1 MFKWLARVYRKAKSC
16 PNYTFGAEGNG
27 CSLGRPLL
35 HCGAA
40 RPAHSAFMTRA
51 LNTVSH
57 HASVGLPQL
66 LPPRPPP
73 SCCEG
78 RCLAPGGPT
87 PAGSLAA
94 RRLLHRLIMTNDF
107 FTFTRQSA

>member
-57 HASVGLPQL
+57 HASVGPAAAPAAGAAESLMRGTTDYRQVASFLPGAS
-66 LPPRPPP
+66 PRAA
-73 SCCEG
+73 SC
-78 RCLAPGGPT
+78 T
-87 PAGSLAA
+87 V
-94 RRLLHRLIMTNDF
+94 
-107 FTFTRQSA
+107 

>member
-35 HCGAA
+35 HCGPA

-57 HASVGLPQL
+57 HASVGPAAAPAAEAAGPLIRATTDSYQVAL
-66 LPPRPPP
+66 LPP
-73 SCCEG
+73 
-78 RCLAPGGPT
+78 
-87 PAGSLAA
+87 AGSPSAA
-94 RRLLHRLIMTNDF
+94 SCTV
-107 FTFTRQSA
+107 